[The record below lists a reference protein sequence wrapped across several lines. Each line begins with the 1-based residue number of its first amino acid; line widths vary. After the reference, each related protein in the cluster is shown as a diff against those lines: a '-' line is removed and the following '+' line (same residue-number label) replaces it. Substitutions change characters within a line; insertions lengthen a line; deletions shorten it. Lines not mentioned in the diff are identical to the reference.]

1 MKNQTLRSVALL
13 VTLGFFAVG
22 MASASAI
29 SFNKLS
35 SKMPVTSNA
44 VTTTT
49 VPFPTAGD
57 AYCSATN
64 GCGTI
69 PVGGGTDF
77 QWTTGDFVISS
88 IFVLPT
94 SSVTDLDANW
104 LVQDFLGGGNT
115 ETWAVFVNNIAV
127 ATLTLPDDAFNG
139 DILNVT
145 GTVTFAGI
153 APVSGG
159 YQVSLVLQ
167 NTVPNGGGSVSWLDG
182 GLTGLSYNTSTVPEP
197 GSMVLLGSGVIGLA
211 GLLRRKLSL

>member
-1 MKNQTLRSVALL
+1 M
-13 VTLGFFAVG
+13 
-22 MASASAI
+22 
-29 SFNKLS
+29 
-35 SKMPVTSNA
+35 
-44 VTTTT
+44 
-49 VPFPTAGD
+49 PFPTAGD
-57 AYCSATN
+57 AYCSFTN

-77 QWTTGDFVISS
+77 QWTAGDFVTSS

-94 SSVTDLDANW
+94 TSVTDLDANW
-104 LVQDFLGGGNT
+104 LVQDFLGAGNT
-115 ETWAVFVNNIAV
+115 ETWFVLVNGTTV
-127 ATLTLPDDAFNG
+127 AQVILPDDSFNG

-159 YQVSLVLQ
+159 YQVELVLQ
-167 NTVPNGGGSVSWLDG
+167 NTIINGGGSVSWLDG

>member
-13 VTLGFFAVG
+13 VTLGFLAVG
-22 MASASAI
+22 MASASSI
-29 SFNKLS
+29 SFAKLS
-35 SKMPVTSNA
+35 GKMPLTTNT
-44 VTTTT
+44 VTTVT

-57 AYCSATN
+57 AYCSFTN

-77 QWTTGDFVISS
+77 QWTAGDFVTSS
-88 IFVLPT
+88 IFVLAT
-94 SSVTDLDANW
+94 TSVTDLDANW
-104 LVQDFLGGGNT
+104 FVQDFLGAGNT
-115 ETWAVFVNNIAV
+115 ETWFVLVNGTTV
-127 ATLTLPDDAFNG
+127 ASVTVPDDSFNG
-139 DILNVT
+139 DIINVT

-159 YQVSLVLQ
+159 YQVELVLQ

-197 GSMVLLGSGVIGLA
+197 GSMMLFGSGVVGLA
-211 GLLRRKLSL
+211 GLLRRRLSL